1 MELDKIEH
9 LLAKYLEAETT
20 LAEEEVLKKYFT
32 QDKVAP
38 HLEQYASMFTYFTDA
53 KKEQFT
59 KPVLLKTK
67 KSNFNWQAI
76 AATAVL
82 LFGIYFG
89 ITKYNSTN
97 SLSEQEMI
105 AAKTAEK
112 ELKKALVL
120 IGDNFTRGTEK
131 IGYLNEFE
139 ETKQKIFIK

>member
-1 MELDKIEH
+1 MELDKIEN

-20 LAEEEVLKKYFT
+20 LAEEEALKNYFT
-32 QDKVAP
+32 QAKVAE
-38 HLEQYASMFTYFTDA
+38 HLEEYAMMFEYFGDA

-59 KPVLLKTK
+59 KPVLLKEK

-89 ITKYNSTN
+89 ITKYSNTN
-97 SLSEQEMI
+97 QLSEQEI
-105 AAKTAEK
+105 IVAKTAEK

-120 IGDNFTRGTEK
+120 LGENFNRGTEK
-131 IGYLNEFE
+131 VDYLNEFE
-139 ETKQKIFIK
+139 ETKHKIFIK